1 MSHSLLTGVALGIA
15 AIPAIYY
22 LIVLYSAVRY
32 FRAAA
37 KRMAELPPDFTP
49 PVSNVKPIRGLDP
62 DAYENFASL
71 CRQDY
76 PDYEILFCTRA
87 PNDPGLELARQVA
100 ARHPHIPAKFLSTN
114 GYLAS

>member
-22 LIVLYSAVRY
+22 LLVLYSAVRY

-37 KRMAELPPDFTP
+37 RRMAALPSDFTP

-76 PDYEILFCTRA
+76 PDYEILFCVDDPRGPGDAGDRETAERFSRPRNSRA
-87 PNDPGLELARQVA
+87 VRFRP
-100 ARHPHIPAKFLSTN
+100 
-114 GYLAS
+114 